1 MQRQLPAAAAAAV
14 LTLIGRL
21 WVVVWEGDKASQGQQ
36 AQRVLNLLA
45 LQATQAG
52 RQAVDEVRMQRS
64 WAVNSDSGR

>member
-45 LQATQAG
+45 LQAGSKTEKAG
-52 RQAVDEVRMQRS
+52 SVDESVGM
-64 WAVNSDSGR
+64 